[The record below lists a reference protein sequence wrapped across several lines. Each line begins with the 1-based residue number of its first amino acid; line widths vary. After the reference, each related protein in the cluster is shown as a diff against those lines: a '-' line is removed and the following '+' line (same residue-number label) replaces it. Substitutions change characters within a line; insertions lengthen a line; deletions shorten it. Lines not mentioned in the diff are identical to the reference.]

1 MWSQYMEIEKEVG
14 SVGFALDN
22 VVAGADF
29 VFVW

>member
-1 MWSQYMEIEKEVG
+1 MEIEKEVG

-29 VFVW
+29 VFV